1 MAGETKYIL
10 YHYSPSFAAAAVFIV
25 LFIATTTAHTYQL
38 LRRRTWYFIPFLIG
52 GFCKFPSSLSQ
63 PHQSFPRLKLTSG
76 LVEVFGYIG
85 RAINSKQTPNWTT
98 GPYIMQSLLLLLAPT
113 FFAASIYM
121 ILGRII
127 LLTDGEIHSL
137 IRARWLTKLFVAGD
151 VLSFLTQSAGTSSA
165 SLSPSSAPT
174 SH

>member
-10 YHYSPSFAAAAVFIV
+10 YHYNPSFVAAVIFIV
-25 LFIATTTAHTYQL
+25 LFITTTTAHTYQL

-52 GFCKFPSSLSQ
+52 GFCKFPFSLSR
-63 PHQSFPRLKLTSG
+63 PHQSFLRLKLTSG
-76 LVEVFGYIG
+76 LVEIFGYIG

-127 LLTDGEIHSL
+127 LLTDGETHSL

-151 VLSFLTQSAGTSSA
+151 VLSFFAQSAGTSSA
-165 SLSPSSAPT
+165 SLSPSATT